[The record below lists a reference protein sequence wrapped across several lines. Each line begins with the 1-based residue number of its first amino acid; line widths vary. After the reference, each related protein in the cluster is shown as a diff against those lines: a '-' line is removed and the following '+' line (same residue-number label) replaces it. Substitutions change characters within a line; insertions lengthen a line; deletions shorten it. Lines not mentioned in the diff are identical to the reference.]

1 MTALRT
7 AHAPAGQVSRRR
19 ASTGSGGELASLCVG
34 IAAVGMAALGSAA
47 SSSLAASLNGT
58 AGLAAWWGWAA
69 AIGSAG
75 WAGTALLYAV
85 ATLRAGHLPLPGLA
99 VRAVGVAVSVHL
111 AGVLIGLW
119 RVPEESRFLDV
130 TVASLLVLE
139 LSVLALMGWQRNK
152 AARTPSGPGAGW
164 KPSPLGVVGTMFA
177 ASILVASVATLGLA
191 ASTAGQLAVPHS
203 GHGSHGPGG
212 PLPSNLEQLKHSG
225 HHH

>member
-47 SSSLAASLNGT
+47 SSSLAAGLNGT

-85 ATLRAGHLPLPGLA
+85 ATFRAGHLPLPGLA
-99 VRAVGVAVSVHL
+99 VRAVGVAASVHL
-111 AGVLIGLW
+111 AGIV
-119 RVPEESRFLDV
+119 
-130 TVASLLVLE
+130 VASTCSTM
-139 LSVLALMGWQRNK
+139 LSLAK
-152 AARTPSGPGAGW
+152 TTAP
-164 KPSPLGVVGTMFA
+164 
-177 ASILVASVATLGLA
+177 ASDW
-191 ASTAGQLAVPHS
+191 
-203 GHGSHGPGG
+203 
-212 PLPSNLEQLKHSG
+212 
-225 HHH
+225 